1 MTHVIDSEFYKHV
14 YATQE
19 MRDVF
24 DPQKRLQRWLDIQAA
39 LTSMQARM
47 GLIPQ
52 EVADEIA
59 KCCELNQL
67 EFLPNSHN
75 FCGSDQLLSSLL
87 DAVKTACG
95 NREKQGQTTVLLRS
109 LSPGKPNRLNVVC
122 PRFTP
127 GRAPPQ
133 IGLFDVT

>member
-24 DPQKRLQRWLDIQAA
+24 DPRKRLQRWLDIQAA
-39 LTSMQARM
+39 LTSTQARM

-52 EVADEIA
+52 EDADEIA

-95 NREKQGQTTVLLRS
+95 NSAADHVSSGVCAQDIQDTATN
-109 LSPGKPNRLNVVC
+109 SPD
-122 PRFTP
+122 
-127 GRAPPQ
+127 GR
-133 IGLFDVT
+133 